1 MKIAYTY
8 VNSENNEEE
17 LNVSEIEDMWFE
29 REYGM
34 CISSF
39 REDIYDQHCTD
50 ITREE
55 FEKIK
60 EKALANENLDL
71 SGYKFY
77 SMDDD
82 DDNDD
87 NEDAEEDN
95 CCDEKPEYTEA
106 DSQACIVLLTIM
118 VVVIVILIIA
128 FYSGA

>member
-8 VNSENNEEE
+8 VNDENGEEE
-17 LNVSEIEDMWFE
+17 LSISEIEGIWFE
-29 REYGM
+29 KEYGM
-34 CISSF
+34 CISFF
-39 REDIYDQHCTD
+39 REDIYDQYCKA
-50 ITREE
+50 ITREM

-71 SGYKFY
+71 SEYRFH

-82 DDNDD
+82 DDGD
-87 NEDAEEDN
+87 EEAEEDD

-106 DSQACIVLLTIM
+106 DSQACIVPLTIM
-118 VVVIVILIIA
+118 AVVIVILIMF